1 MAVKNEFNEVNSLQI
16 LVLRENC
23 DWLQGTF
30 LKKSKHI
37 LVIQQ
42 NRKNI
47 YKYYLLINI
56 CTIFNYNLCFF
67 LWLHK
72 IYMHHKIKTMLNSH
86 FNTINTDESTW
97 IHSLLLINFDISIR
111 ILVCEATCD
120 SHWDTWV
127 IFFSHKSSQS
137 LKVIPRLFFILQA
150 QINSPSILHSS

>member
-42 NRKNI
+42 NRKNF

-56 CTIFNYNLCFF
+56 CTIFHYNLCLF

-86 FNTINTDESTW
+86 FNTINTDESTCKDW
-97 IHSLLLINFDISIR
+97 YVWSL
-111 ILVCEATCD
+111 
-120 SHWDTWV
+120 
-127 IFFSHKSSQS
+127 
-137 LKVIPRLFFILQA
+137 
-150 QINSPSILHSS
+150 

>member
-30 LKKSKHI
+30 LKKSKHT

-56 CTIFNYNLCFF
+56 CTIFNYDLCLF

-86 FNTINTDESTW
+86 FNTINTDESTCKDW
-97 IHSLLLINFDISIR
+97 YVWSL
-111 ILVCEATCD
+111 
-120 SHWDTWV
+120 
-127 IFFSHKSSQS
+127 
-137 LKVIPRLFFILQA
+137 
-150 QINSPSILHSS
+150 